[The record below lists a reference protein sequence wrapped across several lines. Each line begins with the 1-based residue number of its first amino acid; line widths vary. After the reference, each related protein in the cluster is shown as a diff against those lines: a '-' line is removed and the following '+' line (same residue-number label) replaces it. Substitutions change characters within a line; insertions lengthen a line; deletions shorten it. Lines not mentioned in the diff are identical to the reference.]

1 MNIVQERKLKRRD
14 AIVQAARKL
23 VREHGLTGVTLAMVA
38 SEVDLSR
45 PNFYRFFKSK
55 TELIAAVVGFEAAE
69 INARRQGE
77 VMRLRSFDRQIVRSL
92 ELAVE
97 IVESDELWSL
107 LIEPGNVPYTAYAAS
122 NDPAI
127 LESNTIFWQPI
138 LERAAKKGELRGGL
152 DPQKIMTWLLGIQF
166 MFMERRE
173 IFPTVADVKEYAET
187 FVVPA
192 LVKPKKSL

>member
-1 MNIVQERKLKRRD
+1 MGIVQERKTKRRD
-14 AIVQAARKL
+14 AIVLAARKL
-23 VREHGLTGVTLAMVA
+23 VRAHGLQGVTLAMVA
-38 SEVDLSR
+38 KEVELSR

-55 TELIAAVVGFEAAE
+55 TELIAAVVAYEAGQ

-77 VMRLRSFDRQIVRSL
+77 VMRLRSFERQIVRSL

-122 NDPAI
+122 NDPVI
-127 LESNTIFWQPI
+127 LALNTTYWQPI
-138 LERAAKKGELRGGL
+138 LEKAASRGELREGL

-173 IFPTVADVKEYAET
+173 IFKSVKDVRDYAEQ

-192 LVKPKKSL
+192 LVKQR